1 MQTMK
6 LTIPE
11 SLRTRVPTKG
21 DVRAVLDKAANTAVV
36 RPVRYI
42 LRRLGYRD
50 DAVTRVRRMAI
61 EESAKYIDEKMMPCA
76 IFDDR
81 YGLFDMAVRSAPAE
95 GLFLEF
101 GVFNGK
107 SINYVA
113 RRVDRPVFGFDSFE
127 GLAEDW
133 VGTGLLKGAFGVGGK
148 LPKVEPNV
156 TLIKGW
162 FNETVPGFLESHPES
177 IAFAHLDGDTYEA
190 TRDVLALLRPRLAVG
205 TILQFDEYLGYPG
218 WRVGEFKA
226 WQEFCAQHGI
236 TYRYLG
242 VGWMSVSTVITGL
255 GQN

>member
-1 MQTMK
+1 MK
-6 LTIPE
+6 LSIPDA
-11 SLRTRVPTKG
+11 LRTRVPTKG
-21 DVRAVLDKAANTAVV
+21 NVRAVLDKAAGTAVV
-36 RPVRYI
+36 RPVRYL

-50 DAVTRVRRMAI
+50 DAVARVRQMAI
-61 EESAKYIDEKMMPCA
+61 EDSARYIDEHMMPCA

-81 YGLFDMAVRSAPAE
+81 YGLFDIATKSAPAE

-113 RRVDRPVFGFDSFE
+113 RRVDRQLFGFDSFE

-133 VGTGLLKGAFGVGGK
+133 SGTGLLKGAFDVGGK
-148 LPKVEPNV
+148 LPRVEPNV
-156 TLIKGW
+156 SLIKGW
-162 FNETVPGFLESHPES
+162 FSETVPGFLEAHSQP
-177 IAFAHLDGDTYEA
+177 IAFAHMDADTYES
-190 TRDVLALLRPRLAVG
+190 TRDVLAMLRPRLQVG

-226 WQEFCAQHGI
+226 WQEFCADHGI

-242 VGWMSVSTVITGL
+242 VGWMSVSLVIAGL
-255 GQN
+255 GQR